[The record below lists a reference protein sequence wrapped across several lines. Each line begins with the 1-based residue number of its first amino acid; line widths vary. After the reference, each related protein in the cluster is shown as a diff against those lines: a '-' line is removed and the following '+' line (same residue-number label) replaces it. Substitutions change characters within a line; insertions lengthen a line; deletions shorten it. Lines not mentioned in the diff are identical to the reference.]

1 MQVSKRRIQKGDQH
15 MIWLLQLE
23 VMKLF
28 HCLQVSLVK
37 ECWTASQNQG
47 TLVLSAFDHNCLF
60 SKMEL
65 KVLQIQ
71 ENLNSHIQFSSVRRL
86 P

>member
-1 MQVSKRRIQKGDQH
+1 MQVLKRRIQEDNQH

-28 HCLQVSLVK
+28 HCLQVSLDR
-37 ECWTASQNQG
+37 ECWIASQNQG
-47 TLVLSAFDHNCLF
+47 TLVLSAFDYNCLF

-71 ENLNSHIQFSSVRRL
+71 ENLNLHIQFSLACRL
-86 P
+86 C